1 MGSLNSP
8 TSALAGS
15 EFTEAF
21 LLNPDTPEAS
31 TIISGIAFVHA
42 HCILHDATL
51 ATFMPPLSGAK
62 LTTYWSDRL
71 KQVEQESR
79 RIIVQL
85 RPIAARTLQ
94 RDEVAK
100 VVYAADSQDEISAP
114 VIRINIEGRQE
125 NYEVAGFVSLWKPES
140 ETGPFRADVEKLLVS
155 PYHRRR
161 GIARSLMRLLEAT
174 ARKDGRWSLL
184 LDTTV
189 GSEAEHVY
197 PRLGYEAMGVV
208 KNHGFN
214 VRKWL
219 DAGCQGDKEY
229 VDELWFKK
237 NLKISDE
244 L

>member
-1 MGSLNSP
+1 MSGQTSP
-8 TSALAGS
+8 QSTPAAS
-15 EFTEAF
+15 EYTKAF
-21 LLNPDTPEAS
+21 LLDPNTPEAS
-31 TIISGIAFVHA
+31 TLVAGIAFVHA

-62 LTTYWSDRL
+62 LTKYWSDKL
-71 KQVEQESR
+71 KQVGEESR

-85 RPIAARTLQ
+85 RAIDSRTVHE
-94 RDEVAK
+94 DEVAR
-100 VVYAADSQDEISAP
+100 VFYAADDDGQIYAP
-114 VIRINIEGRQE
+114 TIKVQVEGQIKD
-125 NYEVAGFVSLWKPES
+125 YEVAGFVSLWKPES

-161 GIARSLMRLLEAT
+161 GVARNVMRLLEAT

-189 GSEAEHVY
+189 GSEAEDVY
-197 PRLGYEAMGVV
+197 PRLGYERMGVV
-208 KNHGFN
+208 KNHGFD

-219 DAGCQGDKEY
+219 DAGCQGEKEF

-237 NLKISDE
+237 NLKTSHEI
-244 L
+244 